1 MGRSGLLR
9 LGPRS
14 QSSNPSGTPALL
26 GYTDTYPMPISLKR
40 AYETPS
46 RSDGCRLLVERLW
59 PHALSKQD
67 AKIDLWPKEAAP
79 STELRRWFNH
89 EPDKW
94 EEFKHRDF
102 KELRARQESLHPV
115 LERVRAGR
123 VTFVFASR
131 ESRLNKAVALKEY
144 VDRTT

>member
-1 MGRSGLLR
+1 MS
-9 LGPRS
+9 
-14 QSSNPSGTPALL
+14 
-26 GYTDTYPMPISLKR
+26 ISLKR

-46 RSDGCRLLVERLW
+46 PSDGCRILVERLW
-59 PHALSKQD
+59 PRGLAKQD
-67 AKIDLWPKEAAP
+67 AKIDLWPKAVAP

-94 EEFKHRDF
+94 AEFKRRYV
-102 KELRARQESLHPV
+102 KELGARRESLEPI

-131 ESRLNKAVALKEY
+131 ESQLNNAVALKEY
-144 VDRTT
+144 VERKI

>member
-1 MGRSGLLR
+1 
-9 LGPRS
+9 
-14 QSSNPSGTPALL
+14 
-26 GYTDTYPMPISLKR
+26 MPISLKR
-40 AYETPS
+40 AYEIPS
-46 RSDGCRLLVERLW
+46 PSDGCRILVERLW
-59 PHALSKQD
+59 PRGLSKQD

-94 EEFKHRDF
+94 AEFKRRYF
-102 KELRARQESLHPV
+102 KELRASEEPLQFI

-131 ESRLNKAVALKEY
+131 ESRFNNAAALKEY
-144 VDRTT
+144 LERTISGSRSRAVGRRGPKR